1 VNANGLAIL
10 ITIVLGVF
18 GIIGAIVKGQTW
30 LLARLKESQDERVQT
45 HLQPLMAMLQ
55 KLDGE
60 PGDDDRGI
68 PARPGILQ
76 RQTATERQAVKIAER
91 TEVLETGLADLLAE
105 FKDMRSVVDRISA
118 QFDRNGGSS
127 MRDAMD
133 ATRVAAESAAA
144 ANSYVRV
151 EPAHT

>member
-1 VNANGLAIL
+1 MAII
-10 ITIVLGVF
+10 ITIVLGIF

-30 LLARLKESQDERVQT
+30 LLARLKESQDERVTT

-91 TEVLETGLADLLAE
+91 TETLEVNQRALMESFQA
-105 FKDMRSVVDRISA
+105 MRDVVDRISA

-127 MRDAMD
+127 MRDQMD

-144 ANSYVRV
+144 ANNYVRV
-151 EPAHT
+151 EPSRAT

>member
-1 VNANGLAIL
+1 VSGASLSIL
-10 ITIVLGVF
+10 VTIIVGIL
-18 GIIGAIVKGQTW
+18 GIIAAIAKGQTW

-45 HLQPLMAMLQ
+45 HLKPLMVMLQ

-91 TEVLETGLADLLAE
+91 TEVLETNQRQLMDQVSELRA
-105 FKDMRSVVDRISA
+105 VVDRISA

-133 ATRVAAESAAA
+133 ATRSAAETV
-144 ANSYVRV
+144 ANGYVRV
-151 EPAHT
+151 DVPHPA

>member
-1 VNANGLAIL
+1 L
-10 ITIVLGVF
+10 ITILLGIF

-76 RQTATERQAVKIAER
+76 RQTATERQGLITAER
-91 TEVLETGLADLLAE
+91 ILVLETALKE
-105 FKDMRSVVDRISA
+105 MRNVVDRISA

-133 ATRVAAESAAA
+133 ATRSAAETV
-144 ANSYVRV
+144 ANGYVRV
-151 EPAHT
+151 DVPHPA

>member
-1 VNANGLAIL
+1 MTANGAAIL
-10 ITIVLGVF
+10 ITIILGIC

-30 LLARLKESQDERVQT
+30 LLARLKESQDERVST

-76 RQTATERQAVKIAER
+76 RQTATERQAVKIADR
-91 TEVLETGLADLLAE
+91 TETLETNQRQLMEQVSDLRA
-105 FKDMRSVVDRISA
+105 VVDRISA

-133 ATRVAAESAAA
+133 ATRTAAETV
-144 ANSYVRV
+144 ANGYVRA
-151 EPAHT
+151 EIPHAA